1 MEINGTPTEDLI
13 VIILKDFLDQIQE
26 PKKRKSQLQALDGE
40 KLALANMEDEIID
53 DGGITIVTLSVSE
66 WLLFKKRILLRKKEK
81 CEALSR
87 KQETRGKML
96 IQDTLR
102 VSSKQKIQPLENR
115 RLFLPWQTDYTKLKT
130 QFHEMNMQNW

>member
-13 VIILKDFLDQIQE
+13 VITLKDFLDQIQE

-40 KLALANMEDEIID
+40 QLALAYMEDEIID

-66 WLLFKKRILLRKKEK
+66 WLLFKKRILLRKKEE

-87 KQETRGKML
+87 KQETREKML
-96 IQDTLR
+96 IQDTSR

>member
-66 WLLFKKRILLRKKEK
+66 KKRNVK
-81 CEALSR
+81 
-87 KQETRGKML
+87 
-96 IQDTLR
+96 
-102 VSSKQKIQPLENR
+102 P
-115 RLFLPWQTDYTKLKT
+115 
-130 QFHEMNMQNW
+130 